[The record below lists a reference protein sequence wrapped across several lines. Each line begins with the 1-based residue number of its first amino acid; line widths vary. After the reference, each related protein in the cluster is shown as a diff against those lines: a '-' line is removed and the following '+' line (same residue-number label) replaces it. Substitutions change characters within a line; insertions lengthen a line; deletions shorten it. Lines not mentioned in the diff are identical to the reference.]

1 MKLLSECPLCKSK
14 KIGKYGKKVLTK
26 RFKPKDVIDAEDQF
40 LLERLK
46 KSILTRTIYLCRS
59 CYLLFQNPTYD
70 HVDLKN
76 LYNKSDPGI
85 IRCYESVGLTA
96 EDLWASTVSQKRLTE
111 RQSRYANEIINR
123 GGTKILD
130 YGGGSGIN
138 LLHSSLKD
146 TKRYVYDFGR
156 DSLPEDRI
164 HLIKSLNVDHCFN
177 FILHTHVLEHEPD
190 PHFSLTK
197 LRQLISPEGVL
208 LLEVPFEYAERL
220 LTRRPGAVW
229 HVNYFNRKSIIELAE
244 RTGWSCETIKI
255 KKLPYGHMSINSIV
269 AIFSL
274 ASKGKKRKGSSE
286 NIQIVYD
293 VILSLFMRL
302 IYDKFHACETFKI

>member
-26 RFKPKDVIDAEDQF
+26 RFKPKNGIDAEDQF
-40 LLERLK
+40 FLEQLK
-46 KSILTRTIYLCRS
+46 KSTLVRTIYLCRS

-76 LYNKSDPGI
+76 LYNKSGPGI
-85 IRCYESVGLTA
+85 IRYYKAVGLTA
-96 EDLWASTVSQKRLTE
+96 EDLWASTVSQKKMAE

-138 LLHSSLKD
+138 LLHRSLND
-146 TKRYVYDFGR
+146 TERYVYDFGR
-156 DSLPEDRI
+156 DSSPEYGI
-164 HLIKSLNVDHCFN
+164 HLIKSLNVDHRFN

-190 PHFSLTK
+190 PQFSLSK
-197 LRQLISPEGVL
+197 LRQLISPEGSL
-208 LLEVPFEYAERL
+208 LLEVPFEYAERF

-229 HVNYFNRKSIIELAE
+229 HVNYFNRKSIIEIAE
-244 RTGWSCETIKI
+244 RTGWFCETIKI
-255 KKLPYGHMSINSIV
+255 KNLPYGHISINCII
-269 AIFSL
+269 AIL
-274 ASKGKKRKGSSE
+274 RPGSKGLKRKRFLE

-302 IYDKFHACETFKI
+302 IYDKFHA

>member
-26 RFKPKDVIDAEDQF
+26 RLKPKNVIDAEDQF
-40 LLERLK
+40 LLEQLK
-46 KSILTRTIYLCRS
+46 KSTLTRTIYLCRS

-76 LYNKSDPGI
+76 LYNKSWPGI
-85 IRCYESVGLTA
+85 IRYYEAVGLIA
-96 EDLWASTVSQKRLTE
+96 EDLWASAVSQKKMTE
-111 RQSRYANEIINR
+111 RQSRYVNEIINR

-130 YGGGSGIN
+130 YGGGSGTN
-138 LLHSSLKD
+138 LLHYSLND
-146 TKRYVYDFGR
+146 TEKYVYDFGR
-156 DSLPEDRI
+156 DSQPEDGI
-164 HLIKSLNVDHCFN
+164 HLIKSLNIDHRFN

-190 PHFSLTK
+190 PQFSLSK
-197 LRQLISPEGVL
+197 LRQLISPDGAL

-229 HVNYFNRKSIIELAE
+229 HVNYFNRKSIIEIAE
-244 RTGWSCETIKI
+244 RTGWFCETIKI
-255 KKLPYGHMSINSIV
+255 KNLPYGHISINCIV
-269 AIFSL
+269 ATL
-274 ASKGKKRKGSSE
+274 RPASKGLKKRKRTFE
-286 NIQIVYD
+286 NTQIVYD

-302 IYDKFHACETFKI
+302 IYDKFHA

>member
-1 MKLLSECPLCKSK
+1 MKFLSECPVCKSK
-14 KIGKYGKKVLTK
+14 KIGKYGKKVLNK
-26 RFKPKDVIDAEDQF
+26 RFKPKNVIDAEDQF
-40 LLERLK
+40 LLAQLK
-46 KSILTRTIYLCRS
+46 KSALVRTTYLCRS

-76 LYNKSDPGI
+76 LYNKSGPKI
-85 IRCYESVGLTA
+85 IRCYEAVGLTA
-96 EDLWASTVSQKRLTE
+96 EDLWASTVSQKKLAE

-123 GGTKILD
+123 EGTKILD

-138 LLHSSLKD
+138 LLHCSLNN
-146 TKRYVYDFGR
+146 TERYVYDFGR
-156 DSLPEDRI
+156 DSLLEDGIR
-164 HLIKSLNVDHCFN
+164 LIKSLNVDHRFN

-190 PHFSLTK
+190 PQFSLSK
-197 LRQLISPEGVL
+197 LRQLISPEGTL

-244 RTGWSCETIKI
+244 RTGWLCETIKI
-255 KKLPYGHMSINSIV
+255 KNLPYGHISINCIV
-269 AIFSL
+269 ATL
-274 ASKGKKRKGSSE
+274 RPASKGLKKRKRFFD
-286 NIQIVYD
+286 NIQMVYD

-302 IYDKFHACETFKI
+302 IYHKFHV

>member
-26 RFKPKDVIDAEDQF
+26 LFKPKNVIDAEDRF

-46 KSILTRTIYLCRS
+46 KNTLVRTIYLCRS

-70 HVDLKN
+70 HVDLKH
-76 LYNKSDPGI
+76 LYNKSGTGI
-85 IRCYESVGLTA
+85 IRYYKAVGLNA
-96 EDLWASTVSQKRLTE
+96 EDLWASTDSQKKTAE
-111 RQSRYANEIINR
+111 RQSRYANGIINR

-138 LLHSSLKD
+138 LLHCSLNN

-156 DSLPEDRI
+156 DSIPEAGI
-164 HLIKSLNVDHCFN
+164 HLIKSLNVDYRFN

-190 PHFSLTK
+190 PQLSLSK
-197 LRQLISPEGVL
+197 LRQLISPEGSL

-244 RTGWSCETIKI
+244 RAGWLCETIKI
-255 KKLPYGHMSINSIV
+255 KNLPYGHISINCII
-269 AIFSL
+269 ATL
-274 ASKGKKRKGSSE
+274 RPASKGLKKRKRSFE

-293 VILSLFMRL
+293 VILNLFMRL
-302 IYDKFHACETFKI
+302 IYDKFHA